1 MLEVFNRCL
10 KEGRFPRV
18 WKQAEIAWIPKPGG
32 SGLRPVCLLPTIG
45 KVYDKILA
53 TRLTYHLEVKGRL
66 SDRQF
71 GFRKGRGTIAA
82 IDKAVESLRK
92 AKTESKHAIMVA
104 FDIKNAFNS
113 AWYPALVQLLARSGC
128 PGDLGRAI
136 ADFLQDRSVTSEGV
150 TVRTSRGCPQG
161 SCLGPILWL
170 LIMEDWFAG
179 MDEVR
184 PGEDVRVEVQA
195 FADDQVVLISAS
207 SLAKLEAAWDKT
219 WAACQQTGVRPREDD
234 RHLCSGQIRLGQV
247 RTEQEDARQE
257 EPKAPNGK
265 RQHPD
270 RGSCEVLGGGHRQ
283 RSPLGGTRQVR
294 SREGDGG
301 SAQGQGSGGQDLGY
315 GP

>member
-1 MLEVFNRCL
+1 VCL
-10 KEGRFPRV
+10 RV
-18 WKQAEIAWIPKPGG
+18 PTYVSQQGVLIRGAEAEAETPKKPGEK
-32 SGLRPVCLLPTIG
+32 SGDTRQLQPGQGWRIEAARRRMFTALKKITEATNRETTEKLRPVCLLPTIG

-53 TRLTYHLEVKGRL
+53 TRLTYHQEVKGRL

-71 GFRKGRGTIAA
+71 GFRKGRGTIEA

-104 FDIKNAFNS
+104 LDIKNAFNS

-170 LIMEDWFAG
+170 LIMEDLFAG

-184 PGEDVRVEVQA
+184 AGEDVTVEVQA
-195 FADDQVVLISAS
+195 FADDQLVLISAS

-219 WAACQQTGVRPREDD
+219 WAACQ
-234 RHLCSGQIRLGQV
+234 L
-247 RTEQEDARQE
+247 
-257 EPKAPNGK
+257 
-265 RQHPD
+265 
-270 RGSCEVLGGGHRQ
+270 
-283 RSPLGGTRQVR
+283 
-294 SREGDGG
+294 
-301 SAQGQGSGGQDLGY
+301 
-315 GP
+315 